1 LIKLL
6 TVKMNITKL
15 NQYREDSYKKH
26 VHHSK
31 ACSHTKLINNCFSL
45 INIVIVT
52 FTGIANNITV
62 VSGHSPLY
70 GIMLSILLYISLLV
84 SGIQKYLKFDELS
97 TAHSS
102 SSLGY
107 SLLYKNI
114 RDSPDEITD
123 YLINHFHL
131 LEATEPPIPDFIKN
145 SDVDIPEGITPEVKN
160 SSEEDEDAINYELD
174 KLKEDS
180 F

>member
-1 LIKLL
+1 
-6 TVKMNITKL
+6 MNITKL

-26 VHHSK
+26 IHHSK
-31 ACSHTKLINNCFSL
+31 ASSYTKFVNDCFSL
-45 INIVIVT
+45 VNIVLVT

-62 VSGHSPLY
+62 ISGHSQIY
-70 GIMLSILLYISLLV
+70 GIMLSILLYISLLLA
-84 SGIQKYLKFDELS
+84 GIQKYIKYDELS

-114 RDSPDEITD
+114 RDNPHELND
-123 YLINHFHL
+123 YLVNHFHL
-131 LEATEPPIPDFIKN
+131 LEAIEPSIPDFIKN
-145 SDVDIPEGITPEVKN
+145 KDVEVPEAIEVEIKI
-160 SSEEDEDAINYELD
+160 SSEEYDDDDDAIKYELE